1 MRLTRR
7 MDSESQHFISSS
19 SSGDGAGHAL
29 PIDRSL
35 RNFFTNIARV
45 SVTRPGQ
52 ALFFA
57 KTVFRQIRAAR
68 VRARHARDGLTVPP
82 IVIFSITNRCNLRC
96 RGCYAQAIHGG
107 SRDELSTDEVRSI
120 IGQAT
125 ELGVSFF
132 VIAGGEPLVRPEI
145 MDIARDHPDAV
156 FLLATNGT
164 LLDRRMVGGLLEKRN
179 VVPILSMEG
188 HQGETDDRRG
198 KGIHERLR
206 NTMRDLKKAGAFF
219 AVSLTVTRANF
230 DVVTHS
236 DFVQETIDAG
246 CRFFLFLEYTP
257 IAPDTE
263 RWVITDEQR
272 AAMKALVAGLRQ
284 RFDAVFIAVP
294 WDEEEQGGCLAAG
307 RGFVHIS
314 PTGNVEPCPFAPYS
328 DVSLKNVPLKEALK
342 SRFLAA
348 MREKHGSFE
357 NPAGACALWSNRDQ
371 VQALLHP
378 ARDAERAD
386 PAPKA
391 RLPVIA
397 D

>member
-1 MRLTRR
+1 MTPVGT
-7 MDSESQHFISSS
+7 SQR
-19 SSGDGAGHAL
+19 AL
-29 PIDRSL
+29 LSKGKPGTADWSPVDRSL
-35 RNFFTNIARV
+35 RNFFGNIVRV
-45 SVTRPGQ
+45 SLTRPGQ

-57 KTVFRQIRAAR
+57 KTVLRQVRAAR
-68 VRARHARDGLTVPP
+68 VRSGFAREGLTVPP

-96 RGCYAQAIHGG
+96 SGCYAQAIRGD
-107 SRDELSTDEVRSI
+107 SLDELSTGEVRSI
-120 IGQAT
+120 IGQAA

-145 MDIARDHPDAV
+145 MSIARDFPNAV

-164 LLDRRMVGGLLEKRN
+164 LLDERMIERLLEKRN
-179 VVPILSMEG
+179 VVPVLSMEG
-188 HQGETDDRRG
+188 HQAETDERRG
-198 KGIHERLR
+198 KGIHQRLR
-206 NTMRDLKKAGAFF
+206 NTMQGLKRAGAFF

-230 DVVTHS
+230 DVVTHT

-257 IAPDTE
+257 IAADTE
-263 RWVITDEQR
+263 KWVITDEQR
-272 AAMKALVAGLRQ
+272 AAMKALVAGLRR

-294 WDEEEQGGCLAAG
+294 WDEDEQGGCLAAG

-314 PTGNVEPCPFAPYS
+314 PAGSLEPCPFAPYS
-328 DVSLKNVPLKEALK
+328 DVNLRNVPLKEALK

-348 MREKHGSFE
+348 MRENHDAFSNTG
-357 NPAGACALWSNRDQ
+357 GACALWNNREQ

-378 ARDAERAD
+378 EQDAERAG
-386 PAPKA
+386 PAPTPKA

-397 D
+397 G